1 MTRICRAKNNFLI
14 AFKRRFTRNRFHG
27 LTSCSRRV
35 TSPLFR
41 FAFPYIWLALREAH
55 SSPWNV
61 EFVYCQ
67 AEEFKSKQISFLRY
81 HSRFL
86 SLSGTRNLP
95 WLMDYMGWKLAL
107 EGWKVQYFV
116 FLRIWFGF
124 SFFILWIVLQTPLH
138 LLLIL
143 ISGSLGYQAESSL
156 SISQQ
161 RFRIPSTLFPHLK
174 LNWFWKLWK
183 EKNVKL

>member
-14 AFKRRFTRNRFHG
+14 AFKRRFTRIRFHG

-41 FAFPYIWLALREAH
+41 FAFPYIWLAFREAH

-61 EFVYCQ
+61 ESVYCQ

-86 SLSGTRNLP
+86 PLSGTRNLP
-95 WLMDYMGWKLAL
+95 WPMDYMGWKLAL

-124 SFFILWIVLQTPLH
+124 SFFILWIVLPIPLH

-156 SISQQ
+156 SITQQ
-161 RFRIPSTLFPHLK
+161 RFLIPSTLFQHLK

-183 EKNVKL
+183 EINVKL